1 MGPHAD
7 TAVRQYG
14 GDVTAERRV
23 QGEEC
28 VLGSRVVEVVMRGG
42 EGRGRDGE
50 LLACGLVH
58 HHSGAISCK
67 IYHLT

>member
-7 TAVRQYG
+7 TAVRQYS

-28 VLGSRVVEVVMRGG
+28 VLGSWVVVVVVMWGV
-42 EGRGRDGE
+42 EGE

-58 HHSGAISCK
+58 HHSGAISCN
-67 IYHLT
+67 IY

>member
-28 VLGSRVVEVVMRGG
+28 VLGSWVVEVVMRGG
-42 EGRGRDGE
+42 EGRGGE
-50 LLACGLVH
+50 GNYWLVA
-58 HHSGAISCK
+58 SSIITVEPSAVK
-67 IYHLT
+67 YTT

>member
-42 EGRGRDGE
+42 EGRGGE
-50 LLACGLVH
+50 GTGNYWLVA
-58 HHSGAISCK
+58 SSIITVEPSAVK
-67 IYHLT
+67 YTT